1 MNDVEFSIFR
11 NENYI
16 DLNMYQCGREKC
28 KPGHIFGPAARN
40 HYLFHYV
47 LEGRGTLMAA
57 GTDDLTNTFE
67 ISAGQGFLLFP
78 GQISTYIADARQ
90 PWTYCW
96 IEFDGLQ
103 VKEAL
108 DRTQMTMDD
117 PVYRSH
123 TPQQRELMVQEMLY
137 LIQHMKEPTLHLI
150 GHLFLFFSAFV
161 ESTRRWQPRKSAKMA
176 DFYIREAITFI
187 EQNYTRDFSIE
198 DIAATLGIDRGYFGK
213 LFKRATGQSP
223 QQFLIQYRLIK
234 AANLLKTTELSIR
247 EVANSVGY
255 ENQLHFSRA
264 FRKMY
269 EMSPREYKKE
279 YAKLDRVHPL
289 Q

>member
-1 MNDVEFSIFR
+1 
-11 NENYI
+11 
-16 DLNMYQCGREKC
+16 
-28 KPGHIFGPAARN
+28 
-40 HYLFHYV
+40 
-47 LEGRGTLMAA
+47 MAA

-78 GQISTYIADARQ
+78 GQISTYIADARY

-108 DRTQMTMDD
+108 DRTTMTMDE
-117 PVYRSH
+117 PVYRPH
-123 TPQQRELMVQEMLY
+123 TPDQRDAMVQEMQY
-137 LIQHMKEPTLHLI
+137 MVMHMKEPTLHLI
-150 GHLFLFFSAFV
+150 GHLFLFLNALV
-161 ESTRRWQPRKSAKMA
+161 ESTRRWQPQKSAKMA
-176 DFYIREAITFI
+176 DFYIREAITYI

-223 QQFLIQYRLIK
+223 QQFLIHYRLIK

-269 EMSPREYKKE
+269 EVSPREYKKTLLTQSE
-279 YAKLDRVHPL
+279 NA
-289 Q
+289 

>member
-47 LEGRGTLMAA
+47 LEGRGTLMAS
-57 GTDDLTNTFE
+57 GVSEMTNTFE
-67 ISAGQGFLLFP
+67 ISPGQGFLLYP
-78 GQISTYIADARQ
+78 GQISTYIADARD

-108 DRTQMTMDD
+108 DRTLMTMDN
-117 PVYRSH
+117 PVYRCH
-123 TPQQRELMVQEMLY
+123 TPQQREVMKEEMLY
-137 LIQHMKEPTLHLI
+137 MVSHMKEPTLHLI
-150 GHLFLFFSAFV
+150 GHLYLFLSALV
-161 ESTRRWQPRKSAKMA
+161 ESTRRWQPRKTARMA
-176 DFYIREAITFI
+176 DYYIKEAITFI

-198 DIAATLGIDRGYFGK
+198 DISATLGIDRGYFGK

-234 AANLLKTTELSIR
+234 AANLLKTTDLSIR
-247 EVANSVGY
+247 DVASSVGY

-269 EMSPREYKKE
+269 EVSPREYKKALPNE
-279 YAKLDRVHPL
+279 PESA
-289 Q
+289 

>member
-47 LEGRGTLMAA
+47 LEGCGILMAV
-57 GTDDLTNTFE
+57 GTTE
-67 ISAGQGFLLFP
+67 ITRTYNVSAGQGFLLFP
-78 GQISTYIADARQ
+78 GQISTYIADAET

-108 DRTQMTMDD
+108 DRTTLSLDN
-117 PVYRSH
+117 PVYRAH
-123 TPQQRELMVQEMLY
+123 TTDQREIMVQEMLY
-137 LIQHMKEPTLHLI
+137 MVAHMKEPSLHLI
-150 GHLFLFFSAFV
+150 GHLFLFLSALV
-161 ESTRRWQPRKSAKMA
+161 ESCKRWQPEKSAKMA
-176 DFYIREAITFI
+176 DYYIREAITYI
-187 EQNYTRDFSIE
+187 EQNYTREFTIE
-198 DIAATLGIDRGYFGK
+198 ELSSTLGIDRGYFGK
-213 LFKRATGQSP
+213 LFKRTTGQSP

-234 AANLLKTTELSIR
+234 AANLLKTTDLSIR
-247 EVANSVGY
+247 EVAHRVGY

-264 FRKMY
+264 FHKMY
-269 EMSPREYKKE
+269 DVSPRDYKKQH
-279 YAKLDRVHPL
+279 AI
-289 Q
+289 